1 MARYKN
7 TSVTAKTFYGT
18 TFKPGE
24 EHDVPGFINDPKMI
38 RVPSVSRE
46 LPKADIKKTPVAATA
61 NKVAEDK
68 IKSSKEINKEE
79 KPDGSDNN
87 K

>member
-1 MARYKN
+1 MIRYKN

-38 RVPSVSRE
+38 RVSCRPEE
-46 LPKADIKKTPVAATA
+46 LPKVNKKTPVPSIP
-61 NKVAEDK
+61 KVEDNSK
-68 IKSSKEINKEE
+68 TIKEVNKEE
-79 KPDGSDNN
+79 KLDGSDNN